1 MANDIRIGVALINEH
16 ARLPEFK
23 TSGSVGADLFA
34 AFEGSSITLDPGTR
48 ATVPTGIGLQLPDGI
63 EAQIRPRSG
72 LAAKHGISVL
82 NSPGTVDSDYRGEIS
97 VVLINTSDTAFTISS
112 GDRIAQIIIA
122 PVIRPLF
129 ERVNELDPTSR
140 GEKGFGSTGV

>member
-1 MANDIRIGVALINEH
+1 MRIGVALMNEN

-23 TSGSVGADLFA
+23 TLGSVGADLFA
-34 AFEGSSITLDPGTR
+34 AFEGPPVRLDPGAR

-72 LAAKHGISVL
+72 LAANDGISVL
-82 NSPGTVDSDYRGEIS
+82 NSPGTVDSDYRGELS
-97 VVLINTSDTAFTISS
+97 VVLINTSDTSFTISS
-112 GDRIAQIIIA
+112 GDRIAQIVIA

-129 ERVNELDPTSR
+129 ECVNELDPTSR
-140 GEKGFGSTGV
+140 GEKGFGSTGI